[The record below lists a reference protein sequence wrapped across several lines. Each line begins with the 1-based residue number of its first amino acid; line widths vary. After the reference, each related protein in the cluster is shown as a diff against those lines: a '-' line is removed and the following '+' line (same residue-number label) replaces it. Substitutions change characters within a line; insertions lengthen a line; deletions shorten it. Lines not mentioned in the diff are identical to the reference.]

1 MLIICVIGL
10 PGSGKSTFAK
20 VGQEMGYKYIRMGE
34 CVLEEARKMGWKTEG
49 NPDFRFVEFAD
60 EMRKERGD
68 TFAADL
74 TSGWI
79 HENCEL
85 DDILFV
91 DGCRSIDEYA
101 VFRDMFNNVK
111 MIACESDLDTR
122 YKRVK
127 NRGRMDDMTTM
138 VEFVAR
144 EKAERLWGSYDVM
157 GYAHYSITNNND
169 DVEAFK
175 KMSESFLRGI
185 LYVNVKN
192 ISHGCKYENIKRM

>member
-111 MIACESDLDTR
+111 MIACESDLPIKDCFEDNMIIIKELEVGELDKIYQQGNCVFIEVDLANQTR
-122 YKRVK
+122 CADK
-127 NRGRMDDMTTM
+127 
-138 VEFVAR
+138 FI
-144 EKAERLWGSYDVM
+144 YD
-157 GYAHYSITNNND
+157 
-169 DVEAFK
+169 
-175 KMSESFLRGI
+175 LLGI
-185 LYVNVKN
+185 
-192 ISHGCKYENIKRM
+192 